1 MKISPCFYPQG
12 FYPPSFDDRMLEVVA
27 VLRASQMGMSKVF
40 GGMQHCRIAQCHT
53 VKITITD
60 ESVPVQVD
68 GEAWLQDPGII
79 HIVHKN
85 RMAMLIRDRVRVHSI
100 RN

>member
-1 MKISPCFYPQG
+1 
-12 FYPPSFDDRMLEVVA
+12 MLEVVA

-68 GEAWLQDPGII
+68 GEAWLQEPGII

-85 RMAMLIRDRVRVHSI
+85 RMAMLIRDRVSLKASGFM
-100 RN
+100 